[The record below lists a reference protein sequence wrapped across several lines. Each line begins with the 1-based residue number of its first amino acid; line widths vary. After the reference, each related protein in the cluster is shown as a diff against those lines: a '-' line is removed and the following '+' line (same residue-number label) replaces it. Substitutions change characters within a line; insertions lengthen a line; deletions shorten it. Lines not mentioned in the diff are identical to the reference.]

1 VLGPAQLAVLS
12 ALGAAAVA
20 VPVAA
25 WRRRARPL
33 GWPRRRTKGLPV
45 PDKFF
50 RSVLQGEPRELPKID
65 TSVAHIA
72 RVYDYWLGGKDNFAV
87 DREVGQRALEA
98 HPETVLSVQA
108 NRRFLA
114 RAVRHL
120 AAVEGV
126 RQFLDVGTGLPSANN
141 THEVAQAVA
150 PDARVL
156 YVDNDP
162 IVLAHARALL
172 TSSPEGE
179 TAYLDA
185 DIKDTPEILAGAAQV
200 LDLSQPVGV
209 MLVAVLHMLRDA
221 DDPQAVVD
229 RLMAAVP
236 AGSFLVISHLASD
249 VQQEAMAEMGRRL
262 NESMTQ
268 QFAMRSRAQ
277 VTAFF
282 DGLTL
287 LDPGVVLTHQWRPG
301 SAAEA
306 ATPGVLWAGVARKD

>member
-1 VLGPAQLAVLS
+1 VPAKL
-12 ALGAAAVA
+12 
-20 VPVAA
+20 
-25 WRRRARPL
+25 
-33 GWPRRRTKGLPV
+33 
-45 PDKFF
+45 F
-50 RSVLQGEPRELPKID
+50 RSVLPGEPRELPRID

-72 RVYDYWLGGKDNFAV
+72 RVYDYWLGGKDNFAI
-87 DREVGQRALEA
+87 DREVGQQALQA

-114 RAVRHL
+114 RSVRYL
-120 AAVEGV
+120 AAEEGI

-141 THEVAQAVA
+141 THEVAQAAA
-150 PDARVL
+150 PDARVV

-185 DIKDTPEILAGAAQV
+185 DIKDVDEILAGAAQV
-200 LDLSQPVGV
+200 LDFSRPVGV
-209 MLVAVLHMLRDA
+209 MLVAVLHMLRDEE
-221 DDPQAVVD
+221 DPQGVVD

-262 NESMTQ
+262 NQAMTQ
-268 QFAMRSRAQ
+268 QFTMRSHAQ

-282 DGLTL
+282 DGLTVV
-287 LDPGVVLTHQWRPG
+287 DPGVVLTHRWRPD

-306 ATPGVLWAGVARKD
+306 ATPGVLWAGAARKE

>member
-1 VLGPAQLAVLS
+1 
-12 ALGAAAVA
+12 
-20 VPVAA
+20 
-25 WRRRARPL
+25 
-33 GWPRRRTKGLPV
+33 V

-50 RSVLQGEPRELPKID
+50 RSVLPGEPRELPKID

-72 RVYDYWLGGKDNFAV
+72 RVYDYWLGGKDNFAI
-87 DREVGQRALEA
+87 DREVGQKALQA

-114 RAVRHL
+114 RSVRHL
-120 AAVEGV
+120 AVGEGV

-141 THEVAQAVA
+141 THEVAQAAA
-150 PDARVL
+150 PESRVV

-172 TSSPEGE
+172 TSSAEGE

-185 DIKDTPEILAGAAQV
+185 DLRNIDEILAGAGQV
-200 LDLSQPVGV
+200 LDFSQPVGV
-209 MLVAVLHMLRDA
+209 MLVAVLHMLRDEE
-221 DDPQAVVD
+221 DPQGVVD

-249 VQQEAMAEMGRRL
+249 IQQEAMAEMGRRL
-262 NESMTQ
+262 NQAMTQ
-268 QFAMRSRAQ
+268 QFTMRSRAQ
-277 VTAFF
+277 VTRFF

-287 LDPGVVLTHQWRPG
+287 LDPGVVLTHQWRPD
-301 SAAEA
+301 SEAEA
-306 ATPGVLWAGVARKD
+306 ATPGVLWAGAARKG

>member
-1 VLGPAQLAVLS
+1 MPDRFFSS
-12 ALGAAAVA
+12 ALPG
-20 VPVAA
+20 
-25 WRRRARPL
+25 
-33 GWPRRRTKGLPV
+33 
-45 PDKFF
+45 DK
-50 RSVLQGEPRELPKID
+50 REVPKID

-87 DREVGQRALEA
+87 DRQVGEKVLAI

-108 NRRFLA
+108 NRKFLA
-114 RAVRHL
+114 RSVRQL
-120 AAVEGV
+120 AAREGI

-150 PDARVL
+150 PQTRVV

-179 TAYLDA
+179 TGYLDA
-185 DIKDTPEILAGAAQV
+185 DLKDTGEILAGAARL
-200 LDLSQPVGV
+200 LDFSRPVAV
-209 MLVAVLHMLRDA
+209 MLVAVLHMLRDEEE
-221 DDPQAVVD
+221 PQAIVD
-229 RLMAAVP
+229 SLMAAVP

-249 VQQEAMAEMGRRL
+249 IQQETMAEMGRRL

-268 QFAMRSRAQ
+268 QFTMRTRAQ
-277 VTAFF
+277 VSSFF

-287 LDPGVVLTHQWRPG
+287 LDPGVVRTHEWRPD
-301 SAAEA
+301 SADDAR
-306 ATPGVLWAGVARKD
+306 TPGVLWAGVARKD

>member
-1 VLGPAQLAVLS
+1 
-12 ALGAAAVA
+12 
-20 VPVAA
+20 
-25 WRRRARPL
+25 
-33 GWPRRRTKGLPV
+33 V
-45 PDKFF
+45 PDKLF
-50 RSVLQGEPRELPKID
+50 RSVLPGELRELPKID

-87 DREVGQRALEA
+87 DREVGQKALQA

-114 RAVRHL
+114 RSVRHL
-120 AAVEGV
+120 ATGEGI
-126 RQFLDVGTGLPSANN
+126 RQFLDIGTGLPSANN

-150 PDARVL
+150 PESRVV

-172 TSSPEGE
+172 TSSTQGE

-185 DIKDTPEILAGAAQV
+185 DIKDTAEILAGAAQV
-200 LDLSQPVGV
+200 LDFSQPVGV
-209 MLVAVLHMLRDA
+209 MLVAVLHMLRDEE
-221 DDPQAVVD
+221 DPQGVVD

-236 AGSFLVISHLASD
+236 SGSFLAISHLASD
-249 VQQEAMAEMGRRL
+249 IQQEAMAEMGRRL
-262 NESMTQ
+262 NQAMTQ
-268 QFAMRSRAQ
+268 QFTMRSRAQ

-287 LDPGVVLTHQWRPG
+287 LDPGVVLTHQWRPEDE
-301 SAAEA
+301 AEA
-306 ATPGVLWAGVARKD
+306 ATPGVLWAGAARKD

>member
-1 VLGPAQLAVLS
+1 M
-12 ALGAAAVA
+12 
-20 VPVAA
+20 
-25 WRRRARPL
+25 
-33 GWPRRRTKGLPV
+33 
-45 PDKFF
+45 PDKLF
-50 RSVLQGEPRELPKID
+50 RSVLPGEPRELPKID

-72 RVYDYWLGGKDNFAV
+72 RVYDYWLGGKDNFAI
-87 DREVGQRALEA
+87 DREVGQKALQA

-114 RAVRHL
+114 RSVRHL
-120 AAVEGV
+120 AAEEGV

-150 PDARVL
+150 PESRVF

-172 TSSPEGE
+172 TSSPQGE

-185 DIKDTPEILAGAAQV
+185 DIKDTDEILAGAAQV

-209 MLVAVLHMLRDA
+209 MLVAVLHMLRDE

-236 AGSFLVISHLASD
+236 SGSYLVMAHAASD
-249 VQQEAMAEMGRRL
+249 IAPEASAEMARRY
-262 NESMTQ
+262 NEMSSASITP
-268 QFAMRSRAQ
+268 RSREQ
-277 VTAFF
+277 VERFF
-282 DGLTL
+282 GGLDL
-287 LDPGVVLTHQWRPG
+287 VPPGLVPISKWGL
-301 SAAEA
+301 
-306 ATPGVLWAGVARKD
+306 AGQIDTTVGGLVGYCAIARKP

>member
-1 VLGPAQLAVLS
+1 
-12 ALGAAAVA
+12 
-20 VPVAA
+20 
-25 WRRRARPL
+25 
-33 GWPRRRTKGLPV
+33 V

-50 RSVLQGEPRELPKID
+50 RSVLPGEPREAPKID
-65 TSVAHIA
+65 NSVAHIA
-72 RVYDYWLGGKDNFAV
+72 RVYDYWLGGKDNFAI
-87 DREVGQRALEA
+87 DREVGDRALDA
-98 HPETVLSVQA
+98 HPETVLSVKA

-114 RAVRHL
+114 RSVRHL
-120 AAVEGV
+120 AAREGI

-141 THEVAQAVA
+141 THEVAQAAV
-150 PDARVL
+150 PRARVV

-185 DIKDTPEILAGAAQV
+185 DLKDTDEILAGAAQV
-200 LDLSQPVGV
+200 LDFSQPVGV

-221 DDPQAVVD
+221 EDPQGVVD

-236 AGSFLVISHLASD
+236 PGSFLVISHLASD

-262 NESMTQ
+262 NQAMTQ
-268 QFAMRSRAQ
+268 QFTMRSHAQ

-282 DGLTL
+282 DRLTL
-287 LDPGVVLTHQWRPG
+287 LEPGVVLTHQWRPD
-301 SAAEA
+301 SAADAE
-306 ATPGVLWAGVARKD
+306 TPGVLWAGVARKG